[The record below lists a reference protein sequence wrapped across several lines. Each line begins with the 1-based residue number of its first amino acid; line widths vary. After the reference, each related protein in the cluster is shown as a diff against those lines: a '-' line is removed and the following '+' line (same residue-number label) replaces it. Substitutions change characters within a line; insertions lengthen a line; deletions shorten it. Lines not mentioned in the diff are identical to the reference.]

1 MAWTLGSDHRTMSD
15 SLRVL
20 LSLKA
25 NNNCT
30 KSTPKPFWI
39 RLLVIIP
46 LERDTIYFQFFQELI
61 GNYIYMEEYF
71 MRETVMKVRYLSIS
85 LDSLTS
91 FLSVLKSLSSFIFWA
106 VFFLVDYTNSGLN
119 VNQGFCTCYSF
130 SL

>member
-39 RLLVIIP
+39 RLLVIIS
-46 LERDTIYFQFFQELI
+46 LERDTLFSIFPGADWKLHLYGRVFYE
-61 GNYIYMEEYF
+61 GNCYEG
-71 MRETVMKVRYLSIS
+71 KVPIHFAGQLN
-85 LDSLTS
+85 
-91 FLSVLKSLSSFIFWA
+91 FLSFCIKESEFFYFLGR
-106 VFFLVDYTNSGLN
+106 FFLS
-119 VNQGFCTCYSF
+119 
-130 SL
+130 

>member
-1 MAWTLGSDHRTMSD
+1 VAWTFGSDHRTMSD

-30 KSTPKPFWI
+30 KSTPKPLWI
-39 RLLVIIP
+39 TVLVIIS

-71 MRETVMKVRYLSIS
+71 MRETVMKVRYRSIS
-85 LDSLTS
+85 LVSLTS
-91 FLSVLKSLSSFIFWA
+91 FLSVLKTLSSFVFWP

-119 VNQGFCTCYSF
+119 VNQAFCTCYSF